1 MEQMSL
7 HTFIERLN
15 TQPELVE
22 FADTMSVIEANYDF
36 TPTEFSNGNTV
47 NEAGQNSGSCKIFAF
62 AQLNQLTVE
71 QTLTC
76 FGQYYRE
83 DVLQNP
89 TNDDHQN
96 IRNFMVT
103 GWSGIQFNS
112 VALQLK

>member
-1 MEQMSL
+1 MAL
-7 HTFIERLN
+7 RTFIEKLN

-22 FADTMSVIEANYDF
+22 FTETMAVIDNNYDF
-36 TPTEFSNGNTV
+36 TPTEFSNGKVV
-47 NEAGQNSGSCKIFAF
+47 NQADQNNGSCKIFAF
-62 AQLNQLTVE
+62 AELNKLSVE
-71 QTLTC
+71 KTLAC

-103 GWSGIQFNS
+103 GWSGVQFSS